1 VGEIRRLLA
10 RSLLQE
16 KEIRGV
22 REELGWCA
30 SSSNL
35 SRILAWPGVDSFGP
49 RALLESVSEKIG
61 GEKLGEAAGLVA
73 TW

>member
-1 VGEIRRLLA
+1 MGEICRLLA
-10 RSLLQE
+10 RSLLQK

-22 REELGWCA
+22 REELGGCA

-49 RALLESVSEKIG
+49 RALVESVSEKIG
-61 GEKLGEAAGLVA
+61 SAELGEAAGLVA